1 MQRGNWKKYKIRWL
15 YYVITE
21 FARQGKLFIRYVIRR
36 KTNSNSR
43 FLLLA
48 EAFSDFF
55 SRRCSLLEF
64 QHREGGRLVSQPLCV
79 WVSHVA
85 RRCRFASCKLLNSAR
100 CIRASESGIRA
111 RSSLSSLRAF
121 SRHGGSGE
129 LPKIECRANLAS
141 VWHSLLRESPLIM
154 ALIIDPFSSSLQPFK
169 HLKRSNN

>member
-1 MQRGNWKKYKIRWL
+1 MQRSNWKKNTLIIL
-15 YYVITE
+15 YNHGICVFTKQTIYP
-21 FARQGKLFIRYVIRR
+21 FRHRD

-43 FLLLA
+43 FLLFA

-55 SRRCSLLEF
+55 SHWCSLLEF
-64 QHREGGRLVSQPLCV
+64 QHRGGLFQPLCV

-121 SRHGGSGE
+121 SRYGGSGE
-129 LPKIECRANLAS
+129 LPKIECRVNLAS
-141 VWHSLLRESPLIM
+141 VWHSLLRESPLMM
-154 ALIIDPFSSSLQPFK
+154 ALIIDSLSSSLQPFK
-169 HLKRSNN
+169 HLKWSNN